1 MRYSRPLTFDLFYNL
16 LDAAEARVQ
25 KIAVT
30 ELKDNTFYA
39 LVEMKTLEGEVKIDA
54 RPSDAIALALR
65 SKVPIFVAEQVHP
78 EQTASRS
85 HPAGKLRRGRRT
97 QRSHT

>member
-65 SKVPIFVAEQVHP
+65 SKVPIFVAEQVMDSAAVTGDRA
-78 EQTASRS
+78 E
-85 HPAGKLRRGRRT
+85 T
-97 QRSHT
+97 QVSNLAP